1 MCANSLDNV
10 NNAMMQL
17 EDTCK
22 TKWEMVAN
30 GGIKNQADGR

>member
-1 MCANSLDNV
+1 MCANSLGIV
-10 NNAMMQL
+10 NGDMIQL

-30 GGIKNQADGR
+30 GGIKNQLDGR